1 MRKKT
6 STVLIALLAAVL
18 ALTVT
23 GTGPVAFAGQDYL
36 QLQSFDVKEDNG
48 AIDVQIKT
56 EGDIPTREA
65 KSGFGYAVLTDVGD
79 EEVDNALVAVTHIGF
94 VDFDEEA
101 AVEENEFH
109 THVLD
114 LTGSVSGECE
124 DSDYE
129 VDLQSSAANEAFDPG
144 YSLSIDNNKITI
156 EDVQT
161 DDLAGDNVKAVVS
174 FTAEAIFDGNNGD
187 DVEQICIDIE
197 DILQAGGGTTN
208 DEDKDPNKNDNVKG
222 DHDDAKTTTSDDDDE
237 DDNRSSNGDGNT
249 GDGANGENGVD
260 NEEETS
266 NGGSG
271 TEGSGTEGSG
281 TEGSGTEGSGTE
293 GSGTEGSGTEGSG
306 TGGSSTDDGDEEP
319 IQTTDTPISDLT
331 EQEETTSPTTFVP
344 PLEEQLP
351 PMTERQPIIPGL
363 IP

>member
-1 MRKKT
+1 M
-6 STVLIALLAAVL
+6 AVL

-23 GTGPVAFAGQDYL
+23 GTGPVAFAVQDYL
-36 QLQSFDVKEDNG
+36 QLQSFDVKEQDNG

-79 EEVDNALVAVTHIGF
+79 EEVENALVAVTHIGF

-124 DSDYE
+124 DSNYE

-144 YSLSIDNNKITI
+144 YPLSIENNKITI

-197 DILQAGGGTTN
+197 DILQAGGGGTTN
-208 DEDKDPNKNDNVKG
+208 DEDKDPNKNDNVKD
-222 DHDDAKTTTSDDDDE
+222 DHDDE

-260 NEEETS
+260 NGEETS
-266 NGGSG
+266 
-271 TEGSGTEGSG
+271 
-281 TEGSGTEGSGTE
+281 
-293 GSGTEGSGTEGSG
+293 
-306 TGGSSTDDGDEEP
+306 TGGGGTDGDEEP
-319 IQTTDTPISDLT
+319 IQTTDTPTTNLT
-331 EQEETTSPTTFVP
+331 EQEETTPPITDLTEQEEITPPTTFVP